1 MNLFDVIANFSN
13 NFAYFA
19 ATEPQSVVIFYI
31 IQTIGW
37 IIILPLVWFGALKA
51 FLLARQLHYLWKS
64 IKWCFLAIDVPKAN
78 EQTPKAVE
86 NIFNQLAGSHK
97 NPDYEERNWKGYM
110 PYWFS
115 FEIVSIEG
123 YIQFIIATPRKRR
136 DLVESIIYA
145 QYPDAEITE
154 VEDYTKPFPTRFPNK
169 EWEVFGT
176 EYVLSDDPHFPIKTY
191 EDFEHAGAEEG
202 TFKDPMAAFL
212 EVFTRIGRGE
222 HLWVQFLVKPL
233 STVFLKKTGL
243 KIVKKLIGAK
253 VEQKAHPLHTVAV
266 VPGKILDTVV
276 ESLFSKE
283 GVKPEK
289 KKDDAPHSLM
299 LFLSPGEKEKVEAVE
314 HKIDK
319 IPFATKIRYVYIA
332 RHEVFNRARIAYG
345 LTGAFKQY
353 TSGHNGIK
361 PESRKIMTKTHF
373 FFKKMRDDWRRTR
386 IVSAFKKRSRW
397 VGILEW
403 PLSSEE
409 LATLWHFPILT
420 VKAPLLKKTEAK
432 RVEPPISLP
441 VEGGYLRP
449 KPFAEHTADA
459 NMTVEQKNTGA
470 TSKGS
475 PPPNLPV

>member
-1 MNLFDVIANFSN
+1 MNFLEAISTFSN
-13 NFAYFA
+13 NFVYFA
-19 ATEPQSVVIFYI
+19 ATEPWYVVSYYI
-31 IQTIGW
+31 LQTIGW
-37 IIILPLVWFGALKA
+37 AILLPLVWAGALIA
-51 FLLARQLHYLWKS
+51 YLLARRGHYLWKNV
-64 IKWCFLAIDVPKAN
+64 KWCFLAIDVPKAN

-86 NIFNQLAGSHK
+86 NIFNQLSGSHK
-97 NPDYEERNWKGYM
+97 TPDYEERNWHGHM

-123 YIQFIIATPRKRR
+123 YIQFIIGTPRKRR
-136 DLVESIIYA
+136 DLIESIIYA

-154 VEDYTKPFPTRFPNK
+154 VEDYTKSFPTQYPDK
-169 EWEVFGT
+169 EWEVFGA
-176 EYVLSDDPHFPIKTY
+176 EYVNAQDPLYPIKTY

-212 EVFTRIGRGE
+212 EVFTRMGRGE

-233 STVFLKKTGL
+233 ETSFLKAGGL
-243 KIVKKLIGAK
+243 KLVKKLIGAK
-253 VEQKAHPLHTVAV
+253 VEVKAHPLHALAV
-266 VPGKILDTVV
+266 IPGKIIDAVIDAFFT
-276 ESLFSKE
+276 KE
-283 GVKPEK
+283 GLKPEK
-289 KKDDAPHSLM
+289 NKNDAPHSLM

-319 IPFATKIRYVYIA
+319 LPFGIKIRFIYIA
-332 RHEVFNRARIAYG
+332 RHEVFNRARVSYG

-361 PESRKIMTKTHF
+361 PESKKTMTKTHF
-373 FFKKMRDDWRRTR
+373 FFKQMRDDWRRTK
-386 IVSAFKKRSRW
+386 IVSAYKNRSRW
-397 VGILEW
+397 IGILEW
-403 PLSSEE
+403 PLNAEE

-449 KPFAEHTADA
+449 KPFAEHSPEAPPFDPH
-459 NMTVEQKNTGA
+459 KGGPP
-470 TSKGS
+470 KGS
-475 PPPNLPV
+475 PPSNLPV